1 VLTTHTSDD
10 ASAGSSKVE
19 CHDRVSVPD
28 GRVGEVIGFYRRSY
42 ETVLVRFADGDSA
55 EFPMERVER
64 LR

>member
-1 VLTTHTSDD
+1 MLTTQ
-10 ASAGSSKVE
+10 ASNDVSGATFRVE

-42 ETVLVRFADGDSA
+42 ETVLVRFADGDSD

>member
-1 VLTTHTSDD
+1 VLTTPASDD
-10 ASAGSSKVE
+10 ASTGTPNVQ

-28 GRVGEVIGFYRRSY
+28 GRVGEVIGFYRRTY
-42 ETVLVRFADGDSA
+42 ESVLVRFADGDSG